1 MFKDDKMV
9 QGIIAGFIGAVVKD
23 ILTIAPE
30 LFKLRPTFWDYG
42 EYLVF
47 RTANKSM
54 FAALIGI
61 FVEILFGIFLAI
73 IYNHIKHLI
82 RTKHP
87 LIRGTIFSILIWFI
101 ISGTIA
107 LYNVKTL
114 LIAKPFTPIVNV
126 AIAGIYGLIVA
137 YILDRIEKSNNKRG
151 AVN

>member
-1 MFKDDKMV
+1 MFKDDKMM

-114 LIAKPFTPIVNV
+114 LIVKSFTPIVNV

-137 YILDRIEKSNNKRG
+137 YILDRIEKSNNKNG
-151 AVN
+151 TAN